1 MPGHESAIRSAGD
14 DTCEYVQRRER
25 KDEAQVFFLPVLSPA
40 FAAYMVYME
49 KKGLLNRII
58 DGISGIF
65 LPVVN
70 VLSAAG
76 TLKGILVLAYSSAK
90 KFGANKY
97 VAVVVA
103 GVSMYPVLNTVLE
116 SGQTVHFLGIPLL
129 R

>member
-1 MPGHESAIRSAGD
+1 M
-14 DTCEYVQRRER
+14 
-25 KDEAQVFFLPVLSPA
+25 
-40 FAAYMVYME
+40 
-49 KKGLLNRII
+49 
-58 DGISGIF
+58 
-65 LPVVN
+65 N

-76 TLKGILVLAYSSAK
+76 ILKGILVLAYSSAE

-103 GVSMYPVLNTVLE
+103 GVSMYPVLNIVLE

>member
-1 MPGHESAIRSAGD
+1 M
-14 DTCEYVQRRER
+14 RREHSSV
-25 KDEAQVFFLPVLSPA
+25 KQSVD
-40 FAAYMVYME
+40 AYSSY
-49 KKGLLNRII
+49 
-58 DGISGIF
+58 
-65 LPVVN
+65 VVN

>member
-1 MPGHESAIRSAGD
+1 
-14 DTCEYVQRRER
+14 
-25 KDEAQVFFLPVLSPA
+25 
-40 FAAYMVYME
+40 MVYME
-49 KKGLLNRII
+49 KKCLLNRII
-58 DGISGIF
+58 DGISGIL

-76 TLKGILVLAYSSAK
+76 TLKGILVLADSSAK

>member
-1 MPGHESAIRSAGD
+1 
-14 DTCEYVQRRER
+14 
-25 KDEAQVFFLPVLSPA
+25 
-40 FAAYMVYME
+40 MVYME
-49 KKGLLNRII
+49 KKCLLNRII
-58 DGISGIF
+58 DGISGIL

-76 TLKGILVLAYSSAK
+76 TLKGILVLAYFSAK

>member
-1 MPGHESAIRSAGD
+1 M
-14 DTCEYVQRRER
+14 
-25 KDEAQVFFLPVLSPA
+25 
-40 FAAYMVYME
+40 
-49 KKGLLNRII
+49 NRII

-65 LPVVN
+65 FPVVN

-76 TLKGILVLAYSSAK
+76 ILKGILVLAYSSAE

-103 GVSMYPVLNTVLE
+103 GVSMYPVLNIVLE

>member
-1 MPGHESAIRSAGD
+1 MSFEQNNRWNIRNTSSC
-14 DTCEYVQRRER
+14 CERTQCGG
-25 KDEAQVFFLPVLSPA
+25 K
-40 FAAYMVYME
+40 
-49 KKGLLNRII
+49 
-58 DGISGIF
+58 
-65 LPVVN
+65 
-70 VLSAAG
+70 
-76 TLKGILVLAYSSAK
+76 TKGILVLAYSSAK